1 MHKGLILFP
10 GVLLLLTLTIGAQVP
25 LATNIA
31 ILKAEDERRFD
42 KTLED
47 LLKHRNPEVRKR
59 AALAAG
65 RIGDEKAIPFLA
77 DMVEQGVAV
86 EVRDMAA
93 FALGEIETLAA
104 ADPLIKL
111 LENADANGS
120 VLARAVEAAGK
131 IAAANAKPEK
141 EKASEDPRVEK
152 LRQLILAVL
161 ERQSAESRNLDREI
175 ALAALTAALRARPAN
190 ADLVV
195 AKFLTSMDSRVR
207 TDAGN
212 TLSRLRGK
220 RSNDILRKQ
229 LKSEPDGEA
238 RANIAR
244 ALGAAEDKGALDVL
258 IQAAIEDTDSRVRVS
273 AVRSLAALGDA
284 NTAAVLTVRGEK
296 LLAEY
301 ETVKPAERI
310 QMNELLEIAAAVSRL
325 LRNSANKPA
334 IGFLSR
340 LYAASGYH
348 SPEAASAWARVD
360 PKDFTDRGETRAAIN
375 KMAPAYDWQ
384 FASSQAQGLAEV
396 AATDNKDLKAAAR
409 LRLNGIM
416 LSNKNAGKGAY
427 IAVPDEIR
435 ALAAFKPD
443 HIAMPLRE
451 YLAHE
456 DVFIRAAAVEVIADQ
471 PVSKENVEALNKAFN
486 KAFISDNTDNDAL
499 MGIVDAL
506 FKLDKKESVGTLM
519 IAATMPDYLLRKKA
533 IGYMRDKD
541 PQKDFPDLAKT
552 VDSLVAQG
560 KDRVQRYDKKY
571 GTMLGQVM
579 NTQAD
584 YTRALSRKNGTVRAI
599 LTTDKGAFTI
609 EFLPEE
615 APLTVDN
622 FVKLAKK
629 GYFNGL
635 MVHRVVPNFVM
646 QDGDP
651 RGDGNGGPGW
661 SIRCEVNTAPYAR
674 GAVGMALSGKD
685 TGGSQWFVTHSP
697 QPHLDGGY
705 TVFGNVNDAG
715 MNVVDKIARGDR
727 ILSVKIIEGKMPQ
740 KGTKTQKR

>member
-1 MHKGLILFP
+1 MHKVLVLFP
-10 GVLLLLTLTIGAQVP
+10 GVLLLMALTLGAQVP

-31 ILKAEDERRFD
+31 ILRAEDERRFD

-47 LLKHRNPEVRKR
+47 LLKHRSPQIRRR

-65 RIGDEKAIPFLA
+65 RIGDEKAIPALTA
-77 DMVEQGVAV
+77 LLEPGVAV
-86 EVRDMAA
+86 EVREMAA
-93 FALGEIETLAA
+93 FALGEIETLPA
-104 ADPLIKL
+104 ADPVISS
-111 LENADANGS
+111 LEDANVNGR
-120 VLARAVEAAGK
+120 VLARLVEAAGK

-141 EKASEDPRVEK
+141 EKASEDPRVK
-152 LRQLILAVL
+152 QLRELIMAVL
-161 ERQSAESRNLDREI
+161 EHQVAESRNLDREV
-175 ALAALTAALRARPAN
+175 ALAAITAVLRARPEG

-195 AKFLTSMDSRVR
+195 AKFLTSLDSRIR

-212 TLSRLRGK
+212 TLARLRGK
-220 RSNDILRKQ
+220 RSNDALRSMM
-229 LKSEPDGEA
+229 LAEPDGAA
-238 RANIAR
+238 RANAAR
-244 ALGAAEDKGALDVL
+244 ALGAAEDKGAVDLLLD
-258 IQAAIEDTDSRVRVS
+258 AATEDEDLRVRVS
-273 AVRSLAALGDA
+273 AIRSLAALGDA
-284 NTAAVLTVRGEK
+284 KTAGKLIERGIK
-296 LLAEY
+296 LLNEY
-301 ETVKPAERI
+301 DVAAKANKV

-334 IGFLSR
+334 VGFLSR
-340 LYAASGYH
+340 LYASSGYH
-348 SPEAASAWARVD
+348 SPEAATAWARVD
-360 PKDFTDRGETRAAIN
+360 PKDFTDRGETRAEIN
-375 KMAPAYDWQ
+375 KMAPPYDWQ
-384 FASSQAQGLAEV
+384 FTSSQAQGLAEV
-396 AATDNKDLKAAAR
+396 ATTDNKDLKTAAR

-416 LSNKNAGKGAY
+416 LANKNAGKAAY

-443 HIAMPLRE
+443 DLDALLRQ
-451 YLAHE
+451 YLAHM
-456 DVFIRAAAVEVIADQ
+456 DVFIRAAAVEVIADR
-471 PVSKENVEALNKAFN
+471 PKTKENYEALKTAFN
-486 KAFISDNTDNDAL
+486 KAFIFDNKDNDAL

-506 FKLDKKESVGTLM
+506 FKLDRKESVGTLLV
-519 IAATMPDYLLRKKA
+519 AVTMPDYLLRKKSL
-533 IGYMRDKD
+533 GYLRDKELL
-541 PQKDFPDLAKT
+541 KDYPDLPKT
-552 VDSLVAQG
+552 LDNLVAQG
-560 KDRVQRYDKKY
+560 KDRVQPYDKKF

-661 SIRCEVNTAPYAR
+661 SIRCEVNMAPYST

-685 TGGSQWFVTHSP
+685 TGGSQWFVTHSQ

-705 TVFGNVNDAG
+705 TVFGNVDDAG
-715 MNVVDKIARGDR
+715 MKVVDKIARGDR
-727 ILSVKIIEGKMPQ
+727 IISVKIVEGKLPQ